1 MSKAVKNG
9 FYLCIES
16 RDIVIMTYEFIA
28 DFYKGDNDE
37 TPIYKTHLTTNHDQD
52 SLIMSLGMKEEI
64 APGWYVDYFKEV
76 TLDELTENFP
86 LNDNPELSLILFEG
100 VKCTK
105 IILRAC
111 EVECGFVLGCNFGKS
126 NSLFV
131 RFAGNSHDSNVT
143 ITDEVSSKSVKL
155 KLGNL
160 KEKMEVITVF
170 EVMEKLQKEYSDCE
184 IDTIQLLKK

>member
-1 MSKAVKNG
+1 M
-9 FYLCIES
+9 
-16 RDIVIMTYEFIA
+16 
-28 DFYKGDNDE
+28 
-37 TPIYKTHLTTNHDQD
+37 
-52 SLIMSLGMKEEI
+52 
-64 APGWYVDYFKEV
+64 
-76 TLDELTENFP
+76 
-86 LNDNPELSLILFEG
+86 ILFEG

-111 EVECGFVLGCNFGKS
+111 EVECGFELGCNFGKN

-155 KLGNL
+155 KLGKL
-160 KEKMEVITVF
+160 KEKMKVITVF
-170 EVMEKLQKEYSDCE
+170 EIMKKLQKDYSDCE